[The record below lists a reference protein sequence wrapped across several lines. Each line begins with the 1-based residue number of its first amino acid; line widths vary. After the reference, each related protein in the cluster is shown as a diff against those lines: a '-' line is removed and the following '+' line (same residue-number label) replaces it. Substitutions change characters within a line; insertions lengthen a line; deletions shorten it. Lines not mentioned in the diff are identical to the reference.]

1 VRVGVEIR
9 VKSISVVD
17 ALLLMVMVIWGVNF
31 TVVKVSLREMDSL
44 AFNSIR
50 FSLASV
56 ILLILVFSTGV
67 TRLDRRT
74 VARLFAIGL
83 IGNGLYQVLFILGI
97 SRTFAGVTSLILAST
112 PIFVSILNALI
123 GIERVGVRGWVGIGS
138 SFLGILLMINIGSL
152 VEPVGLPSILGDLLI
167 LAATACWAIY
177 TVLSRPLLSSL
188 SPLQFVAYTV
198 ALGTP
203 FLVLVSIPSLVNQN
217 FAAVSWLGW
226 AGLIFSSTLAIGFAY
241 VVWYSGVREIGST
254 RTAIYENLSPVVAV
268 LFAWQVLG
276 ERLLPTQ
283 LLGAALVFLGIY
295 LTRFSSH
302 QEKNKLSPG

>member
-1 VRVGVEIR
+1 MKIQ
-9 VKSISVVD
+9 VKSVSVVD
-17 ALLLMVMVIWGVNF
+17 ALLLVVMVIWGVNF
-31 TVVKVSLREMDSL
+31 TVVKVVLKEMDSL

-50 FSLASV
+50 FSVASV
-56 ILLILVFSTGV
+56 FLLVLVFLTGV
-67 TRLDRRT
+67 TQLDRRT
-74 VARLFAIGL
+74 IARLFVIGL
-83 IGNGLYQVLFILGI
+83 VGNGLYQVFFILGI
-97 SRTFAGVTSLILAST
+97 GRALAGVSSLILAST
-112 PIFVSILNALI
+112 PIFVSILNALT
-123 GIERVGVRGWVGIGS
+123 GTERIRVRAWVGVCS
-138 SFLGILLMINIGSL
+138 SFLGILLMINLWSSSEVIGL
-152 VEPVGLPSILGDLLI
+152 TFVIGDLLI
-167 LAATACWAIY
+167 LAATICWAIY

-198 ALGTP
+198 TLGTP

-226 AGLIFSSTLAIGFAY
+226 AGLIFSSTLAIAFAY
-241 VVWYSGVREIGST
+241 VVWYSGVCEIGST

-295 LTRFSSH
+295 LTRFSQRNQNS
-302 QEKNKLSPG
+302 SSR

>member
-1 VRVGVEIR
+1 MKIR
-9 VKSISVVD
+9 VKRISAVD
-17 ALLLMVMVIWGVNF
+17 VLLLVVMVIWGVNL

-50 FSLASV
+50 FSLAGM
-56 ILLILVFSTGV
+56 ILLILAFSTGV

-74 VARLFAIGL
+74 AARLFVIGL

-97 SRTFAGVTSLILAST
+97 SMTMAGVTSLILAST

-123 GIERVGVRGWVGIGS
+123 GVERIGIRVWGGVGS
-138 SFLGILLMINIGSL
+138 SFLGILLMINPGSL
-152 VEPVGLPSILGDLLI
+152 AEPVGLIFILGDLLI
-167 LAATACWAIY
+167 LAATVCWAVY

-203 FLVLVSIPSLVNQN
+203 FLVLVSIPSLMRQN

-226 AGLIFSSTLAIGFAY
+226 AGLVFSSTLAIGFAY

-268 LFAWQVLG
+268 LFARQVLG
-276 ERLLPTQ
+276 ESLLPTQ
-283 LLGAALVFLGIY
+283 LLGAVLVFLGIY
-295 LTRFSSH
+295 LTRFSS
-302 QEKNKLSPG
+302 QQSSNRLSSE